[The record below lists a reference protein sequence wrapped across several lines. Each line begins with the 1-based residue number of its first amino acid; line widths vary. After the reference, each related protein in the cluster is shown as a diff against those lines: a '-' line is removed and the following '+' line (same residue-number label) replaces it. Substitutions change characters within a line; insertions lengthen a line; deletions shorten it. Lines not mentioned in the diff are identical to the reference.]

1 MQLCANWSLIFLIT
15 RTPKSL
21 NLWDSSLIS
30 PCSRLWTCLT
40 SKTIIWCKTATTSY
54 PKTSCV
60 TKDNKLIA
68 RMSKKGFQ
76 TSSIPFSRGK
86 VLVKWSICLKFYH
99 SRTLVHCSFGVL
111 LKSLLVIMWGSIG
124 QARWLH
130 SMSLDWRCPHLN
142 FSRLSSSMRV
152 AKLHVDS
159 LMKLVWPWRCK
170 RT

>member
-21 NLWDSSLIS
+21 SWWDSSLIS
-30 PCSRLWTCLT
+30 LCSGLWTCLT
-40 SKTIIWCKTATTSY
+40 SKTTIWCRTATTSY
-54 PKTSCV
+54 QKTSCV
-60 TKDNKLIA
+60 AKDNNLIA

-76 TSSIPFSRGK
+76 TSSVTFSRGK
-86 VLVKWSICLKFYH
+86 VLVNWSIYQKFYH
-99 SRTLVHCSFGVL
+99 TRTQVHCSFGVL
-111 LKSLLVIMWGSIG
+111 LKSLLVIMWESIR

-142 FSRLSSSMRV
+142 FNRLSYRMRV

-159 LMKLVWPWRCK
+159 LMRLV
-170 RT
+170 